1 MTTHPAPTVH
11 DVLQEEAG
19 EDRPTGG
26 LNAFAVCALSGA
38 YSAVAEARR
47 FTAATLEG
55 WGVHASVVSD
65 AVLVVSEL
73 AGNALRHATPRDAG
87 GAQPRPDV
95 VCAAWLAL
103 AHQDSGVLCAVSD
116 SSRAVPA
123 LAAQDPL
130 AEGGR
135 GLWIIDR
142 LSESWGWTHPDHSGK
157 TVWAQLPAPKPNG

>member
-11 DVLQEEAG
+11 DVRHEETG
-19 EDRPTGG
+19 EGQPTTG
-26 LNAFAVCALSGA
+26 LDAFAVCALSGA

-47 FTAATLEG
+47 FTAAILEG
-55 WGVHASVVSD
+55 WGVCAPVVSD

-73 AGNALRHATPRDAG
+73 TGNALRHAAPRGPDA
-87 GAQPRPDV
+87 AESRPDL

-103 AHQDSGVLCAVSD
+103 AHQEAGVLCAVSD

-123 LAAQDPL
+123 LAAPDL
-130 AEGGR
+130 MAEEGR

-142 LSESWGWTHPDHSGK
+142 LSESWGWTRPDHTGK
-157 TVWAQLPAPKPNG
+157 TVWAQLPVPRPTR

>member
-1 MTTHPAPTVH
+1 MTTHPAPAVH
-11 DVLQEEAG
+11 NVLREEAG
-19 EDRPTGG
+19 EDQAMGG
-26 LNAFAVCALSGA
+26 LSLFAVCALGGS
-38 YSAVAEARR
+38 YSTAARARR
-47 FTAATLEG
+47 FTTTTLEG

-73 AGNALRHATPRDAG
+73 VGNALRHATPRDTDTG
-87 GAQPRPDV
+87 TPRPDA

-103 AHQDSGVLCAVSD
+103 AHQDSSILCAVSD

-123 LAAQDPL
+123 LAAPDPL

-142 LSESWGWTHPDHSGK
+142 LSECWGWTPPDRTGK
-157 TVWAQLPAPKPNG
+157 TVWAQLPITRSAG